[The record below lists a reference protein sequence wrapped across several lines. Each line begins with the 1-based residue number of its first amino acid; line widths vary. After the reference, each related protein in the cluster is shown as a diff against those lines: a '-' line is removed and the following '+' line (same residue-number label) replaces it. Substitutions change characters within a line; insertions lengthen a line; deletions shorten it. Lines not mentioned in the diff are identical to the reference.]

1 MKRLIQLIIEETGI
15 PYTHFGNQ
23 VNFMAISLLRAFI
36 QHSSSTKTV
45 IMQDSSGT
53 KGPGKK
59 TVTKSMIQRINPDNL
74 HKINKDIENAI
85 LSLLTQIV
93 KEETDYKRTIG
104 D

>member
-1 MKRLIQLIIEETGI
+1 
-15 PYTHFGNQ
+15 
-23 VNFMAISLLRAFI
+23 
-36 QHSSSTKTV
+36 
-45 IMQDSSGT
+45 MQDSSGT

-59 TVTKSMIQRINPDNL
+59 TVIKSMIQRINPDNL
-74 HKINKDIENAI
+74 HAINKDIENAI